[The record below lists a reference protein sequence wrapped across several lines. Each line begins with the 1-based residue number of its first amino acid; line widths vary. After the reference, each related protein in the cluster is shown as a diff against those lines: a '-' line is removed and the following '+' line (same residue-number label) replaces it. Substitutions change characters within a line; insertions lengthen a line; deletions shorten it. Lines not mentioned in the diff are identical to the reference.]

1 MVHGRAVEVD
11 HAIKKGIPVGIIL
24 RARMLMGWHMNF
36 KLMFS
41 LQYESALLSSQF
53 VSELFFL
60 KPES

>member
-1 MVHGRAVEVD
+1 MVHGRVVEVD
-11 HAIKKGIPVGIIL
+11 HAIKKRIPVGIIL

-60 KPES
+60 KPEL